1 MLASLGVLLRLLL
14 RLGVNVAAIF
24 VASVFVHGVDYAD
37 DWLVLVAAGLVFA
50 VVNWL
55 VRPVVV
61 MLTLPAVLLSLGV
74 ALFFVNVLMLYLTAW
89 IVPDFRLASFGDAC
103 LATLVIWA
111 VNLALGWLGRRSRR
125 AKRAMAR

>member
-1 MLASLGVLLRLLL
+1 MLLRLLL
-14 RLGVNVAAIF
+14 RLGANVAAIF
-24 VASVFVHGVDYAD
+24 VASVFVDGVDYAD
-37 DWLVLVAAGLVFA
+37 DWVVLVVAGLVFA

-61 MLTLPAVLLSLGV
+61 FFALPAILLSLGV

-103 LATLVIWA
+103 LGTLVIWA
-111 VNLALGWLGRRSRR
+111 VNVAFGLATRRSR
-125 AKRAMAR
+125 KRR

>member
-1 MLASLGVLLRLLL
+1 MLLRLAL
-14 RLGVNVAAIF
+14 RLGANIAAIF
-24 VASVFVHGVDYAD
+24 VASAFVDGV
-37 DWLVLVAAGLVFA
+37 VFA

-61 MLTLPAVLLSLGV
+61 LLAFPAVLLSLGV

-103 LATLVIWA
+103 LGTLVIWA
-111 VNLALGWLGRRSRR
+111 VNVLLGWVTRRTKPKRR
-125 AKRAMAR
+125 

>member
-1 MLASLGVLLRLLL
+1 MLLRLAL
-14 RLGVNVAAIF
+14 RLGANIAAIF
-24 VASVFVHGVDYAD
+24 VASAFVDGVDYAD
-37 DWLVLVAAGLVFA
+37 DWVVLVVTGVVFA

-61 MLTLPAVLLSLGV
+61 LLAFPAVLFSLGV

-103 LATLVIWA
+103 LGTLVIWA
-111 VNLALGWLGRRSRR
+111 VNVLLGWVTRRTKPKRR
-125 AKRAMAR
+125 

>member
-1 MLASLGVLLRLLL
+1 MLLRLAL
-14 RLGVNVAAIF
+14 RLGANIAAIF
-24 VASVFVHGVDYAD
+24 VASAFVDGVDYAD
-37 DWLVLVAAGLVFA
+37 DWVVLVVTGVVFA

-61 MLTLPAVLLSLGV
+61 LLAFPAVLLSLGV

-103 LATLVIWA
+103 LGTLVIWA
-111 VNLALGWLGRRSRR
+111 VNVALGWVTRR
-125 AKRAMAR
+125 AKPKRR